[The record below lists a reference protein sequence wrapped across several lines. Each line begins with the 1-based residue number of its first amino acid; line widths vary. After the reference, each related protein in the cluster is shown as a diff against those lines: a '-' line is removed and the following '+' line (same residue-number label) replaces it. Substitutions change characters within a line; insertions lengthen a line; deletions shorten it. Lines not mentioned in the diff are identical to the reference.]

1 MKNAGQETHSI
12 PPSLLDDAQHLHP
25 NLRFCGDPTNAIL
38 SFSDDLL
45 NYVLSLLKDDPV
57 LPPQV
62 SLTEWRGLLSTLK
75 SHWVLPLLYWHVGR
89 LPDEFRP
96 PEPVADTM
104 RATFQWS
111 RARCFHMER
120 QLGEIVAAFKDE
132 GVRILVLKGP
142 ALGRTVYPDPV
153 LRPASDLDLLVRP
166 DEFMKAREI
175 FEKIGYQCKSKIF
188 EVFKDFHREEEFI
201 SRTNSRVIRCVDV
214 HWDLHQFFGE
224 KRGNKVEVI
233 FQNAIE
239 VEAANLSFETMH
251 PVDALINAA
260 LHLIM
265 HHNQDM
271 RLIWVYDIALLARSL
286 VVPEDWEM
294 LQEKSSEWGARLA
307 VEESLRLAQILTDLQ
322 LPKRFDNFSTWPKPA
337 MAELACLNNAM
348 VKGENTKTLFELLKE
363 LYLSSSAKNFKKIL
377 YIFKLIF
384 PDPGYM
390 RHWYPQSNGLLLPLS
405 YARRWWKWVKKPT
418 S

>member
-1 MKNAGQETHSI
+1 
-12 PPSLLDDAQHLHP
+12 
-25 NLRFCGDPTNAIL
+25 
-38 SFSDDLL
+38 
-45 NYVLSLLKDDPV
+45 
-57 LPPQV
+57 
-62 SLTEWRGLLSTLK
+62 
-75 SHWVLPLLYWHVGR
+75 LPLLYWHIGR
-89 LPDEFRP
+89 LPDEFCP
-96 PEPVADTM
+96 PEPIIDTM
-104 RATFQWS
+104 RTTFQWS
-111 RARCFHMER
+111 RTRYFHMER

-142 ALGRTVYPDPV
+142 ALGRTIYPDAV
-153 LRPASDLDLLVRP
+153 LRPASDIDLLVRP
-166 DEFMKAREI
+166 DEFMKARKI
-175 FEKIGYQCKSKIF
+175 FKRIDYQCKSKIF

-201 SRTNSRVIRCVDV
+201 SRTDSRVMHSVDL

-239 VEAANLSFETMH
+239 VKASDLSFETMH

-307 VEESLRLAQILTDLQ
+307 VEESLKLAQILTDLQ
-322 LPKRFDNFSTWPKPA
+322 VPKHFDNFSTWPKPA
-337 MAELACLNNAM
+337 IDELTCMNNAM
-348 VKGENTKTLFELLKE
+348 AKGENTDTLFNLLKG
-363 LYLSSSAKNFKKIL
+363 LYLSSSAKNFKKIT

-384 PDPGYM
+384 PDLDYM
-390 RHWYPQSNGLLLPLS
+390 RHWYPRYNGLLLPLS